1 MAESLD
7 RMSAVPMSQKVL
19 LLVIVLIGLGAGWY
33 FLMYEELQGKITSEN
48 AKVTTLAK
56 QLAEEQ
62 DVKRNLER
70 YKAEIVEL
78 RRQREEMRRSLPES
92 AEIADLLQKVHS
104 EAKTSGLEISRWES
118 DKNSRE
124 SLYIRIPVKMKL
136 TGTFQQISTFFFNL
150 ARLQRIVNVEDI
162 ELITMQ
168 KSTDL
173 KEDRLTAN
181 CVATTFQY
189 LPPAERAAP
198 AKGKKKKGKKKG
210 KKK

>member
-1 MAESLD
+1 MAESLG
-7 RMSAVPMSQKVL
+7 RMASVPTSQKIVL
-19 LLVIVLIGLGAGWY
+19 LIIVLVGIGAGWY
-33 FLMYEELQGKITSEN
+33 FLMYEELQGQITSEN

-118 DKNSRE
+118 DANSRE

-136 TGTFQQISTFFFNL
+136 TGTFQQISTFFLNL
-150 ARLQRIVNVEDI
+150 ARLQRIVNVENI
-162 ELITMQ
+162 ELTSMR
-168 KSTDL
+168 KTSEL
-173 KEDRLTAN
+173 KEERLTAN

-189 LPPAERAAP
+189 LPPSQRAAPEP
-198 AKGKKKKGKKKG
+198 AKGKKPAKKGEK
-210 KKK
+210 

>member
-1 MAESLD
+1 
-7 RMSAVPMSQKVL
+7 MSQKVL
-19 LLVIVLIGLGAGWY
+19 LLVIVLVGLGAAWY
-33 FLMYEELQGKITSEN
+33 FLMYEELQAKIASEN
-48 AKVTTLAK
+48 GKVDTLAK

-70 YKAEIVEL
+70 YKTEIVEL

-92 AEIADLLQKVHS
+92 AEIADLLQQIHS

-118 DKNSRE
+118 DKTTAE

-136 TGTFQQISTFFFNL
+136 TGTFQQIATFYFNL

-162 ELITMQ
+162 QIV
-168 KSTDL
+168 S
-173 KEDRLTAN
+173 DRKDKNFKNETLVAN

-189 LPPAERAAP
+189 LAPKQAAP
-198 AKGKKKKGKKKG
+198 AKGKKGKKKG